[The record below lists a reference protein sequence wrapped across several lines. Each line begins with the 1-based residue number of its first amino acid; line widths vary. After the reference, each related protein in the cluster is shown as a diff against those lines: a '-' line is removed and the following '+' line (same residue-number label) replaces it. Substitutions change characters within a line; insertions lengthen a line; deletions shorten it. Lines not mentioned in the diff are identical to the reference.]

1 MIGTIAAILTTG
13 SFLPQA
19 FKVIKTKDTEGISL
33 LMYLINVTGIFLW
46 FIYGLMI
53 HDGALII
60 ANGIAFV
67 LSSIILICKLKYK

>member
-33 LMYLINVTGIFLW
+33 LMYIMNVTGIFLW

-53 HDGALII
+53 RDGALII
-60 ANGIAFV
+60 ANGITFV

>member
-33 LMYLINVTGIFLW
+33 LMYLMNVTGIFLW
-46 FIYGLMI
+46 LIYGLMI
-53 HDGALII
+53 HDGALIG
-60 ANGIAFV
+60 ANGVTFV

>member
-19 FKVIKTKDTEGISL
+19 FTEGISL
-33 LMYLINVTGIFLW
+33 LMYIMNVTGIFLW

-60 ANGIAFV
+60 ANGITFV